1 MVIISEIHVVLE
13 GVEHQEE
20 EKEQRRG
27 TCYRKELQFSV
38 ARPGWVSPRPPRIRV
53 SRADLWGSVCSG
65 SGSGQGKGP
74 EAEAP
79 SGAPGSQRATV
90 KGEGREV
97 SPAPGSTQVRC
108 KNFSFLHRGK
118 RATPGS

>member
-1 MVIISEIHVVLE
+1 MLE

-27 TCYRKELQFSV
+27 TCYRKELRFSV

-65 SGSGQGKGP
+65 SGSGQGKGS

-90 KGEGREV
+90 KGGGREV
-97 SPAPGSTQVRC
+97 SPALGSSQMC
-108 KNFSFLHRGK
+108 YKNFSFLHRGN
-118 RATPGS
+118 